1 MATLREMACIHLIV
15 DTLRIP
21 FDGDFN
27 NSSDVKQFIYQN
39 YNRAMMVRKQ
49 LRDLQD
55 WADIVLLQEAIYKDV
70 DMAADKKKT
79 QELSDLPVEDKSK
92 QPEEINISSL
102 RRRRR
107 RS

>member
-1 MATLREMACIHLIV
+1 MATMREMACIHLIV

-21 FDGDFN
+21 FEGDFKN
-27 NSSDVKQFIYQN
+27 ASDVKQFIYQN

-55 WADIVLLQEAIYKDV
+55 FADTLLLQEAIFKDV
-70 DMAADKKKT
+70 EMAEDIKKT
-79 QELSDLPVEDKSK
+79 QELSDLPVKSK
-92 QPEEINISSL
+92 QPEEINIRSL